1 MYSTGSSTRSAIENK
16 YSCSTT
22 RRRHRVGYY
31 TTRGFHHKQAV
42 SHPNS
47 RTPSRMT
54 CVALRHTWASCNAI
68 SRNYNLTRRYQSVR
82 TTLGSRCRLA
92 SNLKESC
99 NGIQVC
105 FCSRCEAFSRSHDL
119 TRQHRYQ
126 ERVTRDLGT
135 SLLIASRSATT
146 TTSHGTTR
154 VCAPRWARAAGL
166 RQRRVATGSRYVF
179 ALAARRSAGA
189 TT

>member
-22 RRRHRVGYY
+22 RRRHPVGYY

-42 SHPNS
+42 SHPSS

-54 CVALRHTWASCNAI
+54 CVPLRHTWASCNAI
-68 SRNYNLTRRYQSVR
+68 SCNYNLTRRYQSVR

-105 FCSRCEAFSRSHDL
+105 FRSRCEAFSRSHDL

-126 ERVTRDLGT
+126 ERATRDPGT
-135 SLLIASRSATT
+135 SSSPPYISTYVSRMRSHPSRVRKLQVCGPRSSAESNVSACSMQRCILLT
-146 TTSHGTTR
+146 
-154 VCAPRWARAAGL
+154 
-166 RQRRVATGSRYVF
+166 
-179 ALAARRSAGA
+179 
-189 TT
+189 